1 MMKCESCNRNAV
13 DFVNNKWCCTR
24 HSKLNVSFSDYARD
38 TMEETHEVTL
48 YTYADHTKL
57 CELNII
63 TEDRPIIEE
72 QYMNFK
78 LCGVIQDE
86 QFPLV
91 MMRED
96 ITPMN
101 IQRFI
106 KETIIWMEEFNNSDM
121 QQKYSLTAVS
131 SDFYINRITYDQYI
145 FRVYLNF

>member
-1 MMKCESCNRNAV
+1 
-13 DFVNNKWCCTR
+13 
-24 HSKLNVSFSDYARD
+24 VSFSDYARD
-38 TMEETHEVTL
+38 TMEETHQVTL
-48 YTYADHTKL
+48 YTYPEQTKL

-106 KETIIWMEEFNNSDM
+106 KETVIWMEEFNNSDM
-121 QQKYSLTAVS
+121 EHKYVLTAS
-131 SDFYINRITYDQYI
+131 PTDFYINKITYDQYI

>member
-1 MMKCESCNRNAV
+1 MKCESCNRNAV

-38 TMEETHEVTL
+38 TMEETHQVTL
-48 YTYADHTKL
+48 YTYPEQTKL
-57 CELNII
+57 CELI
-63 TEDRPIIEE
+63 TEDRPVIEGT
-72 QYMNFK
+72 YMNFK

-86 QFPLV
+86 EFPLV

-96 ITPMN
+96 ITPAN

-106 KETIIWMEEFNNSDM
+106 KETVIWMEQFNNSDM
-121 QQKYSLTAVS
+121 EHKYILTAVS